1 VKKFTFNKQEKLI
14 SRKEIQ
20 FLFSEGSV
28 FNSYPFR
35 VLWRQLTE
43 GDPGLKFAI
52 SVPKKNFKRAVDRNL
67 LKRRTREAFR
77 LQKPVIAGIL
87 EEKSKS
93 LSLFLIYTS
102 NEIKD
107 YKTIEKGITQV
118 IYKLKVYLS
127 K

>member
-1 VKKFTFNKQEKLI
+1 MKKFAFNKREKLT

-20 FLFSEGSV
+20 FLFSGGSV

-52 SVPKKNFKRAVDRNL
+52 SVPKKKFKRAVDRNL

-77 LQKPVIAGIL
+77 LQKPVLTGLL
-87 EEKSKS
+87 EKESKS

-102 NEIKD
+102 DEIKD

-118 IYKLKVYLS
+118 MYKLKVYLS